1 MPGASTEEKGFARE
15 PARARAVYFR
25 SKFRLLQTNIG
36 SSLDG
41 ARQEYDFQS
50 TTFSGQLRVLSAA
63 VWPRVSSYS
72 YNPLQ

>member
-1 MPGASTEEKGFARE
+1 MPGASTEEKGFARARE
-15 PARARAVYFR
+15 PFTFDPSFACCRLTSGRR
-25 SKFRLLQTNIG
+25 ST
-36 SSLDG
+36 
-41 ARQEYDFQS
+41 AHAHQS